1 MRIGCLL
8 LCLIPSMA
16 MADIYKFVDADGHV
30 TYSSSPIKGGKR
42 VVLTPLPVLNPPAHA
57 NASPQG
63 FPRVDKETQRGRDNL
78 QRKVL
83 DDELKA
89 EESLLSDAQQSLKLA
104 ENSRP
109 REDEKIKSLNKQV
122 DLHQQN
128 INALKIEISKL
139 K

>member
-1 MRIGCLL
+1 MRLGCLL
-8 LCLIPSMA
+8 LCLIPSLA

-30 TYSSSPIKGGKR
+30 TYSSAPIKGGKR
-42 VVLTPLPVLNPPAHA
+42 VVLTPLPVLNPPSHA
-57 NASPQG
+57 STSPQD
-63 FPRVDKETQRGRDNL
+63 FPKVDKETQRGRDSL

-89 EESLLSDAQQSLKLA
+89 EESLLADAQQSLRLA
-104 ENSRP
+104 ETARP
-109 REDEKIKSLNKQV
+109 RDDEKIKSLNKQV

-128 INALKIEISKL
+128 INALKIELSKL